1 MELLPDDFLIVWKYP
16 KYVINGK
23 KKIESESYWKDCN
36 CHIFNGTSGLIK

>member
-23 KKIESESYWKDCN
+23 KKLRVNHTGKIVTVT
-36 CHIFNGTSGLIK
+36 FLMVPLVL